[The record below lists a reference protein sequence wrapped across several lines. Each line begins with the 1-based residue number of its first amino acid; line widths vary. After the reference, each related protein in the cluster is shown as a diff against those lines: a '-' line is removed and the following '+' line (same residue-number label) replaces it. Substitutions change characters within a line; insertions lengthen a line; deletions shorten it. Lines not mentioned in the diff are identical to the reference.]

1 MAYKNNPSS
10 STTGSNYPKFSESVV
25 EIMDIIKYKGGLN
38 QVIKESQERRK
49 FTEKKITFSE
59 IDGKTQ
65 KGKKVIAE

>member
-1 MAYKNNPSS
+1 
-10 STTGSNYPKFSESVV
+10 
-25 EIMDIIKYKGGLN
+25 MDIIKYKGGLN